1 MDHPVI
7 TYWQTLFCYSK
18 KGKLQLTSCPIE
30 TTLNVS
36 LVGLVGEAVDGH
48 VVDDLVRLVQQTL
61 PHAPAAILVPLP
73 EAVNQLQERR
83 QV

>member
-1 MDHPVI
+1 MSP
-7 TYWQTLFCYSK
+7 
-18 KGKLQLTSCPIE
+18 
-30 TTLNVS
+30 

-83 QV
+83 KV